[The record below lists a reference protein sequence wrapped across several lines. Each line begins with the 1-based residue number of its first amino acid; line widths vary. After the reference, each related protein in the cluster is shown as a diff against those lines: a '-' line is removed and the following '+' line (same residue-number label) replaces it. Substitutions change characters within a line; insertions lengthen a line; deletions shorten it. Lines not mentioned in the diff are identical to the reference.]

1 MKKYIILGIIMMLF
15 GSVSAQKKE
24 LRSAG
29 KELDRGNFEKAMLAL
44 NAAEALLESMDDK
57 QKSEFH
63 LLKSKLYFKGGAANL
78 EDTVMAIESF
88 EKVSSSKNTQSK
100 KMHLVNLI
108 NHLVNKGS
116 DFVEKNDY
124 SSASDCFSNAYRISK
139 KDTIYLYYAAS
150 SSVNAKD
157 YEKSLNIYKKL
168 KSLKFTGIEKQYF
181 AFNKLTNMEEPF
193 DSKLLRDASIQAKT
207 HVNPIEKNSESRYPE
222 IIKNIAL
229 IYNQLG
235 DTEKALAAMNEARAE
250 NPDDLNLILT
260 EANVHY
266 AMGNTDKFKSLLEYA
281 IKLDPNNAELQYN
294 LGFLSAEV
302 KDYKSA
308 TMYYERAIEINPE
321 YVDAYINLAV
331 MILTPEA
338 EINNQM
344 NELINCT
351 RSSCYETYDEL
362 KLEKKKLYSKAI
374 PYIEKALQVDS
385 SNVQVLNKMSQ
396 MLSALDRVK
405 EAKKYRALAGSIAQ

>member
-15 GSVSAQKKE
+15 GSLSAQKKE
-24 LRSAG
+24 LRNAG
-29 KELDRGNFEKAMLAL
+29 KDLDKGNFEKAMLAL

-88 EKVSSSKNTQSK
+88 EKVSSSNNTQSK

-168 KSLKFTGIEKQYF
+168 KSLNFTGIEKQYF

-207 HVNPIEKNSESRYPE
+207 HVNPIEKNSKSRYPE

-235 DTEKALAAMNEARAE
+235 DTEKALAAMNEARVE
-250 NPDDLNLILT
+250 NPEDLNLILT
-260 EANVHY
+260 EANVYY
-266 AMGNTDKFKSLLEYA
+266 AMGNIDKFKSLLEYA
-281 IKLDPNNAELQYN
+281 TELDSENPELQYN
-294 LGFLSAEV
+294 LGVIAAEANDV
-302 KDYKSA
+302 ENAKI
-308 TMYYERAIEINPE
+308 YYSRAIELNPK
-321 YVDAYINLAV
+321 YVNAYINLAAL
-331 MILTPEA
+331 ILGQE
-338 EINNQM
+338 ESIINEM
-344 NELINCT
+344 NNLGT
-351 RSSCYETYDEL
+351 SAADDRRYDEL
-362 KLEKKKLYSKAI
+362 RLERKELYFEAI
-374 PYIEKALQVDS
+374 PYLEQAIGIDS
-385 SNVQVLNKMSQ
+385 NNFQAAKTLSNIY
-396 MLSALDRVK
+396 SATGDDVN
-405 EAKKYRALAGSIAQ
+405 AKKYRALAESTAQ